1 MESGMNQG
9 QVCPFEPKL
18 CQDVATGSRNPLE
31 PLRTPKT
38 HKNQKKINEFSIS
51 PPPTLPPWA
60 PYPNWCLYPI
70 YVMTTSVADKRG

>member
-1 MESGMNQG
+1 MESGMKQG

-38 HKNQKKINEFSIS
+38 IKNQKSHKISYFRPPSPLGPIS
-51 PPPTLPPWA
+51 QLV
-60 PYPNWCLYPI
+60 PI
-70 YVMTTSVADKRG
+70 YQ